1 MSVESYAAG
10 DLFTMRVV
18 KSLSTNPADKW
29 VNSYE
34 VGATLAGSTDE
45 LLALGVKLV
54 TFERSLTLNTVQ
66 FIQLIISTWEPDSK
80 PYDPAAF
87 ISSPLSLVGNNNA
100 LSDPLPLS
108 ACLSLTRVAASGRFG
123 HIFLR
128 GVLQDGDVSAPAGK
142 YRLNSIGAF
151 NGRLADAITDSGLA
165 DTFTLAGDGK
175 FRLVM
180 VGKLAASAR
189 PVVGLVVQGVSQVP
203 SDHAWFNRTK
213 PVTP

>member
-54 TFERSLTLNTVQ
+54 TFERSLTLDAVQ
-66 FIQLIISTWEPDSK
+66 FVQLIISTWAADSK

-87 ISSPLSLVGNNNA
+87 ISLPLSLEGNTTA
-100 LSDPLPLS
+100 FSDALPLS

-123 HIFLR
+123 HIFMR
-128 GVLQDGDVSAPAGK
+128 GVLTEGDVSAPAGK
-142 YRLNSIGAF
+142 YRLNDVGMWS
-151 NGRLADAITDSGLA
+151 GRLASAVTASTLA
-165 DTFTLAGDGK
+165 DTFTVAGDGK

-180 VGKLAASAR
+180 VGKVAESAR

-213 PVTP
+213 RVTV